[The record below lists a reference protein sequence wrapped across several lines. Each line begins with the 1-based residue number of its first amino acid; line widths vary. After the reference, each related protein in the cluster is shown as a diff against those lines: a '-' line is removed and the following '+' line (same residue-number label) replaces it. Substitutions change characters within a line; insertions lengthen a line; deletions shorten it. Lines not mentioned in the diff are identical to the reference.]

1 MWGSN
6 IQHTGVHKG
15 LSVPTTAEIQSAKQ
29 GRSLI
34 TDSTGGDA
42 LAQDTD
48 PRSGATQKAY
58 SSSSPYSTGESLIGK
73 YEADPETDP
82 YADRPKKKEDKI
94 HKAKLKAEELKGDTT
109 KVITKYDQ
117 KGEPYPKL
125 VHKYAGVPSPSD
137 PKKPISINEME
148 TIEAGL
154 RKQRGGISR
163 KEIAMRKFAE
173 RADAQIEKASAEGR
187 IIHVRTVP
195 GEDKQ
200 IAPKE
205 TRQKTYTA
213 NVKRKSLIRQAQ
225 VKGQDLTKQV
235 ESLDK
240 NIKKSLISGKPA
252 EVGGKPIEIAKQGFQ
267 GKKSGPM
274 KVRKISGETIE
285 LHKSRTTGAFDTKA
299 NVRKAGAK
307 QLAKNLKG
315 PGSTT
320 INALGAITLLSPL
333 IGAYGSLK
341 KANIEEAE
349 SKSSYPLY
357 PVKPRKITAGDFGQS
372 LYHRLAPNL
381 FMSIKQSR
389 RHNAMRQNVERDI

>member
-1 MWGSN
+1 M
-6 IQHTGVHKG
+6 
-15 LSVPTTAEIQSAKQ
+15 
-29 GRSLI
+29 
-34 TDSTGGDA
+34 
-42 LAQDTD
+42 
-48 PRSGATQKAY
+48 
-58 SSSSPYSTGESLIGK
+58 
-73 YEADPETDP
+73 
-82 YADRPKKKEDKI
+82 
-94 HKAKLKAEELKGDTT
+94 AEELKGDTT

-117 KGEPYPKL
+117 KGRPYPKL
-125 VHKYAGVPSPSD
+125 VSKYPENV
-137 PKKPISINEME
+137 SIKEME
-148 TIEAGL
+148 TIESGI
-154 RKQRGGISR
+154 RKKRGGLSR

-200 IAPKE
+200 IAPKK
-205 TRQKTYTA
+205 TRQKVYTA
-213 NVKRKSLIRQAQ
+213 NVKRKSLIRQTQ

-235 ESLDK
+235 ESLDT
-240 NIKKSLISGKPA
+240 NIKKSLKSGKPA
-252 EVGGKPIEIAKQGFQ
+252 ILEDGKPIEIAKQGFQ

-333 IGAYGSLK
+333 IGAYGS
-341 KANIEEAE
+341 
-349 SKSSYPLY
+349 
-357 PVKPRKITAGDFGQS
+357 
-372 LYHRLAPNL
+372 
-381 FMSIKQSR
+381 
-389 RHNAMRQNVERDI
+389 